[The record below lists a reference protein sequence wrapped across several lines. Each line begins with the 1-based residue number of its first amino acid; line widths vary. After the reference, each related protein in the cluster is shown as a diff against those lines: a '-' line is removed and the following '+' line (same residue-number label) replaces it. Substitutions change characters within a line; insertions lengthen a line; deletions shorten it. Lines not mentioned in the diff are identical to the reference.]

1 MRPGDYDIPI
11 LLYHKVA
18 LTPPPGNAVWVS
30 SHLFARQMA
39 ALSASGYVTVSFQD
53 YLAYRAGAAEPP
65 PRPLILTFDDG
76 YESLYTIARLVLD
89 HYGFKATA
97 CLVTGHIGSAERMD
111 NRWDP
116 PEAQHAVPML
126 RWPEVAA
133 MAAGGHAFG
142 SHTRHH
148 PYLTAI
154 GEDRAREEIEGS
166 AADLR
171 AYLGAAPQV
180 FAYPFGDGAGI
191 ARLEALVQ
199 QAGYAV
205 AVSTLPGV
213 ANTLTSP
220 IWALPRLRV
229 TEADT
234 PGPGGSFLRRLGAQA
249 PLLSASA
256 PETDPWREIMLS
268 NRCPH
273 QAAGYQLAE
282 AEGSQAGLRV
292 SHPARRRA
300 LQLNPAAAVIWGLCD
315 GQRTV
320 AEMAGLLSEAYP
332 GQAAAMDDDVL
343 QALLA
348 LTEYGAIEWT

>member
-1 MRPGDYDIPI
+1 MRPREYSIPI

-30 SHLFARQMA
+30 SHMFARQMA
-39 ALSASGYVTVSFQD
+39 TLSACGYVTVSFED
-53 YLAYRAGAAEPP
+53 FLAYRAGTAEPP
-65 PRPLILTFDDG
+65 PRPVILTFDDG
-76 YESLYTIARLVLD
+76 YESLYTTARLVLD

-97 CLVTGHIGSAERMD
+97 FLVTGHIGTNERMD

-126 RWPEVAA
+126 LWSEVAA
-133 MAAGGHAFG
+133 MAANGHSFG
-142 SHTRHH
+142 SHTRRH
-148 PYLTAI
+148 PHLTAVD
-154 GEDRAREEIEGS
+154 EERARQEVEGS

-171 AYLGAAPQV
+171 AHLRAPLA

-191 ARLEALVQ
+191 PRIEALVQ
-199 QAGYAV
+199 EAGHAL

-220 IWALPRLRV
+220 IWALPRLRI

-234 PGPGGSFLRRLGAQA
+234 PGPGGSFLRRLGLHA
-249 PLLSASA
+249 PPAGAAES
-256 PETDPWREIMLS
+256 DPWREIMLS
-268 NRCPH
+268 NRRPH
-273 QAAGYQLAE
+273 QVAGYQVAQTEGAE
-282 AEGSQAGLRV
+282 ASFHV
-292 SHPARRRA
+292 SHSARQRK
-300 LQLNPAAAVIWGLCD
+300 LQLNLAATVIWGLCD

-320 AEMAGLLSEAYP
+320 AEMIGLLSDAYP
-332 GQAAAMDDDVL
+332 EQAATMDVDVL